1 MKVGFLAKTMWGRD
15 NGPSCDDGST
25 TVVAPMGSIP
35 SSKANYPWPLQK
47 RKKMTLSNIVE
58 NIILFR
64 KGRPLRKSEEG
75 TVRFGWASVPNET
88 TLSLVWDLLLQ
99 HFLLISWTLV
109 HLSKCSSTFLCGT
122 FSSILWP
129 LLLGHFVLCAHF
141 LNSSN
146 EDLLQ
151 RWGTDDCEY
160 YILTLYEI
168 VGGGN
173 FVQYRVVSLASLA
186 KSQRSRNLPH
196 AYLLEYHQK
205 LVLFPLEHI

>member
-1 MKVGFLAKTMWGRD
+1 MITIKVGFLAKTMWGRD

-47 RKKMTLSNIVE
+47 RKKMTLSKIVE

-109 HLSKCSSTFLCGT
+109 HPSKCSSTFLCGT

-141 LNSSN
+141 LKSSN

-151 RWGTDDCEY
+151 RHGW
-160 YILTLYEI
+160 LRVLYL
-168 VGGGN
+168 N
-173 FVQYRVVSLASLA
+173 ALWN
-186 KSQRSRNLPH
+186 SRRG
-196 AYLLEYHQK
+196 
-205 LVLFPLEHI
+205 